1 MVDWERRILES
12 SIWVDKYH
20 PKNVSEIIGNYKAKN
35 TFLNWLKSWRPGSKA
50 ALLYGPPGSGKTTLV
65 HVAADELAFKVLEMN
80 ASDVR
85 TKNSINK
92 IAEPAAVEGSLNAFI
107 YGGRGTLI
115 FLDEVDGIFGREDR
129 GGTGAI
135 INLIKESQH
144 PIVLVANDP
153 WNPKLRTMRRY
164 CQMIRFYGIR
174 VREIVALLHNICKQE
189 KVVAADNVLI
199 RIAENS
205 EGDVRSAINDLQML
219 SENGVITENELER
232 LSIRNK
238 QKDAFETLRQIFSA
252 ENAQMARKAINQ
264 SQIDF
269 ETLLISIHENLPSS
283 FKDPNT
289 LADAYDAIS
298 KSDISFGRIKR
309 TGDWKL
315 LSYALEQMSIGL
327 VHLNRT
333 SSKKRR
339 FKFPPTKFM
348 MLGYT
353 KGIRNLNSSICT
365 LIGEKLHLSRK
376 AVYREIIPFIKIM
389 INDTEFKS
397 ELSSRFDL
405 DEKMVSH
412 IKNM

>member
-1 MVDWERRILES
+1 MDWERRILES
-12 SIWVDKYH
+12 SIWVDKYR
-20 PKNVSEIIGNYKAKN
+20 PKNVSEILGNHKAK
-35 TFLNWLKSWRPGSKA
+35 TKFINWLKSWRPGSKA

-65 HVAADELAFKVLEMN
+65 HVAADELAFRVLEMN

-85 TKNSINK
+85 TKKSITK
-92 IAEPAAVEGSLNAFI
+92 IAEPAAIESSLNSFI

-115 FLDEVDGIFGREDR
+115 FFDEVDGIFGREDR

-135 INLIKESQH
+135 ISLIKESQH
-144 PIVLVANDP
+144 PIVLTANDP

-174 VREIVALLHNICKQE
+174 VREMVTLLHDICKKE
-189 KVVAADNVLI
+189 KIVTTNKELI
-199 RIAENS
+199 QIAENS

-219 SENGVITENELER
+219 SENGIITENELEG
-232 LSIRNK
+232 LSIRDK
-238 QKDAFETLRQIFSA
+238 QKDAFETLEQIFSA
-252 ENAQMARKAINQ
+252 ENTQMARKAINQ

-269 ETLLISIHENLPSS
+269 ETLLISIHENLPNNFS
-283 FKDPNT
+283 DPNT
-289 LADAYDAIS
+289 LAKAYNVIS
-298 KSDISFGRIKR
+298 KADISFGRIKR

-327 VHLNRT
+327 VHLNRR
-333 SSKKRR
+333 SSKKQR

-353 KGIRNLNSSICT
+353 KGMRNLNSSICT

-376 AVYREIIPFIKIM
+376 AVYREILPFIKIM
-389 INDTEFKS
+389 INDS
-397 ELSSRFDL
+397 ELRNRMSSRFGL
-405 DEKMVSH
+405 NEKMISH

>member
-1 MVDWERRILES
+1 MAQEHRTLKS

-20 PKNVSEIIGNYKAKN
+20 PKNVLEILGNYKAKN
-35 TFLNWLKSWRPGSKA
+35 KFFNWLKRWRTGSKA

-65 HVAADELAFKVLEMN
+65 HVAADELAYRILEMN

-85 TKNSINK
+85 TTHSINK
-92 IAEPAAVEGSLNAFI
+92 IAEPAATESSLNSFI

-115 FLDEVDGIFGREDR
+115 FFDEVDGIFGREDR
-129 GGTGAI
+129 GGTSAI
-135 INLIKESQH
+135 IKLIKESQH
-144 PIVLVANDP
+144 PIVLIANDP

-174 VREIVALLHNICKQE
+174 VGEIVTLLRNICKKE
-189 KVVAADNVLI
+189 RIVATDKALI

-219 SENGVITENELER
+219 SDKETITISELEG

-238 QKDAFETLRQIFSA
+238 QKDAYETLEQIFSA
-252 ENAQMARKAINQ
+252 ENTREARQAINQ
-264 SQIDF
+264 AQIDF
-269 ETLLISIHENLPSS
+269 ETLLLSIHENLPNNFS
-283 FKDPNT
+283 DPNT
-289 LADAYDAIS
+289 LAEAYNVIS
-298 KSDISFGRIKR
+298 KADISFGRIKR

-327 VHLNRT
+327 VHLNKT
-333 SSKKRR
+333 ATKKRR

-353 KGIRNLNSSICT
+353 KGMRNTNRSICT
-365 LIGEKLHLSRK
+365 LIGEKLHLSRR
-376 AVYREIIPFIKIM
+376 AVNKEILPYIKI
-389 INDTEFKS
+389 IIDDS
-397 ELSSRFDL
+397 ELCIRLSAWFGL
-405 DEKMVSH
+405 DEKMISH
-412 IKNM
+412 IKNI

>member
-1 MVDWERRILES
+1 VVDWERRILAS

-20 PKNVSEIIGNYKAKN
+20 PKNVTEIIGNYKAKN
-35 TFLNWLKSWRPGSKA
+35 TFLNWLKSWRSGSKA

-65 HVAADELAFKVLEMN
+65 HVAADELAFRVLEMN

-92 IAEPAAVEGSLNAFI
+92 IAEPAAVETSLNAFI

-144 PIVLVANDP
+144 PIVLAANDP

-174 VREIVALLHNICKQE
+174 VREIVSLLHNICKQE
-189 KVVAADNVLI
+189 NIVATDNALI
-199 RIAENS
+199 RIAKNS

-219 SENGVITENELER
+219 SEKEVLTEDELEG
-232 LSIRNK
+232 LSIRNR
-238 QKDAFETLRQIFSA
+238 QKDAFEILEQIFSA
-252 ENAQMARKAINQ
+252 ETEQMARKAINE

-269 ETLLISIHENLPSS
+269 ETLLIAIHENLPVSY
-283 FKDPNT
+283 KDPKT
-289 LADAYDAIS
+289 LADSYDAIS
-298 KSDISFGRIKR
+298 KADISFGRIKR

-315 LSYALEQMSIGL
+315 LSYALEQMSLGL
-327 VHLNRT
+327 VHLNRAF
-333 SSKKRR
+333 SKKQR

-348 MLGYT
+348 MLNYT

-376 AVYREIIPFIKIM
+376 AVYKEILPFIKIM
-389 INDTEFKS
+389 INDTEFRIRA
-397 ELSSRFDL
+397 SSRFGL
-405 DEKMVSH
+405 DEKMISH

>member
-1 MVDWERRILES
+1 MVDWERRILAS

-20 PKNVSEIIGNYKAKN
+20 PKNVTEIIGNYKAKN
-35 TFLNWLKSWRPGSKA
+35 TFLNWLKSWRSGSKA

-65 HVAADELAFKVLEMN
+65 HVAADELAFRVLEMN

-92 IAEPAAVEGSLNAFI
+92 IAEPAAVETSLNAFI

-144 PIVLVANDP
+144 PIVLAANDP

-174 VREIVALLHNICKQE
+174 VREIVSLLHNICKQE
-189 KVVAADNVLI
+189 NIVATDNALI
-199 RIAENS
+199 RIAKNS

-219 SENGVITENELER
+219 SEKEVLTEDELEG
-232 LSIRNK
+232 LSIRNR
-238 QKDAFETLRQIFSA
+238 QKDAFEILEQIFSA
-252 ENAQMARKAINQ
+252 ETEQMARKAINE

-269 ETLLISIHENLPSS
+269 ETLLIAIHENLPVSY
-283 FKDPNT
+283 KDPKT
-289 LADAYDAIS
+289 LADSYDAIS
-298 KSDISFGRIKR
+298 KADISFGRIKR

-315 LSYALEQMSIGL
+315 LSYALEQMSLGL
-327 VHLNRT
+327 VHLNRAF
-333 SSKKRR
+333 SKKQR

-348 MLGYT
+348 MLNYT

-376 AVYREIIPFIKIM
+376 AVYKEILPFIKIM
-389 INDTEFKS
+389 INDTEFRIRA
-397 ELSSRFDL
+397 SSRFGL
-405 DEKMVSH
+405 DEKMISH